1 MQKLSHEKLE
11 VYQRA
16 IDFLAIC
23 VEIIDRL
30 EKGHA
35 TIKDQLKRASQSTV
49 LNIAEA
55 AGYPSRSKSKH
66 HFSIARGSALECGAA
81 LDIINLAT
89 NMDKKL
95 LVTSKEK
102 LVPVVA
108 MLSKMSRD

>member
-1 MQKLSHEKLE
+1 MQKLSHEKLD

-16 IDFLAIC
+16 IEFLAIAI
-23 VEIIDRL
+23 EIID
-30 EKGHA
+30 A

-55 AGYPSRSKSKH
+55 AGYPTKSKSRH

-81 LDIINLAT
+81 IDVIGLAT
-89 NMDKKL
+89 EMDKDL
-95 LVTSKEK
+95 LTRGKEK

-108 MLSKMSRD
+108 MLSKMSRV